1 MRTPLMVALYGRSL
15 ILAGV
20 GERLAKDHHCRVVT
34 LEDGAPESALASLAP
49 DVLFV
54 DLDTIDPAS
63 AVGLLG
69 GQANMV
75 LIGLE
80 ASGARLLVLSGR
92 EARAMATE
100 DLVRMIERPEAPVP
114 QRA

>member
-1 MRTPLMVALYGRSL
+1 MRTQPTVALYGRSL
-15 ILAGV
+15 ILASV
-20 GERLAKDHHCRVVT
+20 GERLAKGHHFHVVT
-34 LEDGAPESALASLAP
+34 LDDGAPEGALASLAP

-63 AVGLLG
+63 AVGLIG
-69 GQANMV
+69 DRANMV

-100 DLVRMIERPEAPVP
+100 ELVRMIERRDEAAP